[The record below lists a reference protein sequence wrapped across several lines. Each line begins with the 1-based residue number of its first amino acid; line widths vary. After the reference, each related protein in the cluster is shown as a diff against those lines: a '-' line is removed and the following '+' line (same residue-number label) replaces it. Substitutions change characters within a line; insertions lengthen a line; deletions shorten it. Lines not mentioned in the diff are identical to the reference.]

1 MAILSI
7 SREYR
12 SGGRE
17 IGRAVAREMQYEFI
31 DKERILLGLK
41 ASGEK

>member
-17 IGRAVAREMQYEFI
+17 IGRAVARELQYEFV
-31 DKERILLGLK
+31 DKDRIFWT
-41 ASGEK
+41 